1 MFKFL
6 KNLFGK
12 KDEVVQDTSQKL
24 EPQVQEPVEQEPV
37 QVQEPVKVIEE
48 RLAEVAEKKVVTAK
62 AKVKKTAVEV
72 NVASDEVSQV
82 VKKPRRRRKPKPKT
96 DKPADGEQK

>member
-12 KDEVVQDTSQKL
+12 KEVAQEQVKAFEEPQKL
-24 EPQVQEPVEQEPV
+24 EPVQA
-37 QVQEPVKVIEE
+37 VQEPVKVIEE

-62 AKVKKTAVEV
+62 AKVKKTTVEV
-72 NVASDEVSQV
+72 NNVASDEVSQV